1 MNEILALID
10 QPANVLIHPQKVIEA
25 LGMDPDI
32 GIIEVEVIRDRNT
45 HGLQIWY
52 GFLGLDKNG
61 QPHFSEGEFIDFEYS
76 NFAEFV
82 SVGSL
87 LGLRT
92 WLMEQVK

>member
-1 MNEILALID
+1 MNEILELID
-10 QPANVLIHPQKVIEA
+10 QPANCLIHPQKVIEA

-32 GIIEVEVIRDRNT
+32 GIVEVEVIRDRDT

-52 GFLGLDKNG
+52 GFTGLDQNG

-82 SVGSL
+82 SAGSL
-87 LGLRT
+87 LNLRT
-92 WLMEQVK
+92 WLMEQAK